1 MDTTSIQQ
9 SPVNT
14 SAAAINVAALGV
26 PVTVTTTESSVVAAP
41 TAAPAVP
48 ITQAIANQ
56 IHQRI
61 EKLVASRE
69 AWETGIY
76 ARSNET
82 LYGVIKDSFVLYKE
96 LTEKSDATKYKRL
109 GFDGYL
115 EQKGYTFKA
124 GTPLTAKII
133 RCVFAATD
141 RRRLSTYHTVL
152 RVAVAQNWKLE
163 EFSANIAAHG
173 GVQEISLGKATGA
186 LTAKQKA
193 EAARDAVLAQTLAT
207 VASPELAKLAAA
219 DGIGAKSVAVMT
231 QEADGSFTVHAVV
244 QSDTAVNAALAAYFS
259 SHKDELKVVA
269 QQAAAN
275 NAAASREQL
284 IDTAAQSIAA

>member
-1 MDTTSIQQ
+1 MENTSIQQ
-9 SPVNT
+9 SLAT
-14 SAAAINVAALGV
+14 SAAAAINLAEIGV
-26 PVTVTTTESSVVAAP
+26 PVTVTTKESSVVTAP
-41 TAAPAVP
+41 TAAAAVP
-48 ITQAIANQ
+48 ITQAIATQ
-56 IHQRI
+56 IRQRI
-61 EKLVASRE
+61 EKLVISRE
-69 AWETGIY
+69 AWEMGIY

-82 LYGVIKDSFVLYKE
+82 LYGFIKDSFVLYKE
-96 LTEKSDATKYKRL
+96 LTEKSDVTKDKRRGL
-109 GFDGYL
+109 DDYISL
-115 EQKGYTFKA
+115 KGYTFKA

-133 RCVFAATD
+133 RCVFADTD

-152 RVAVAQNWKLE
+152 RVAVTQDWKLE

-173 GVQEISLGKATGA
+173 GVQEISLGKATGV
-186 LTAKQKA
+186 LTTKQKA
-193 EAARDAVLAQTLAT
+193 EAARDTVLAQSLAT
-207 VASPELAKLAAA
+207 VASPELTKRATA

-269 QQAAAN
+269 QQTAAI

-284 IDTAAQSIAA
+284 IDTAAESIAA